1 MHVSAH
7 TQPGVQEQPPNTLWV
22 AVFLILED
30 LTGCDLQLHLEKQK
44 NRLHRKPAD
53 EKICFI
59 ISSFSDCIPASS
71 TQAGLS
77 CSTSPPCFSCA
88 ASAGAPMPAGHG
100 GIECGFAEM
109 CFYPRLFNIRLYL
122 DAQRRRYWP
131 AFVQNTFGKVFP
143 KAFEEGAT
151 HMIQEVGILR
161 TVLLMSVDEA
171 FNQTKEAG
179 WMEGHGGYRAC
190 KM

>member
-53 EKICFI
+53 EKIHFI
-59 ISSFSDCIPASS
+59 VSSSSDHIPASS

-100 GIECGFAEM
+100 GIECGFAKM
-109 CFYPRLFNIRLYL
+109 CFYPRVCLPSVFTSMHKGGGIGQLLSKTLLGRFFRRLL
-122 DAQRRRYWP
+122 RKEQR
-131 AFVQNTFGKVFP
+131 T
-143 KAFEEGAT
+143 
-151 HMIQEVGILR
+151 
-161 TVLLMSVDEA
+161 
-171 FNQTKEAG
+171 
-179 WMEGHGGYRAC
+179 
-190 KM
+190 